1 MNKKTH
7 PIKINP
13 SKFLLGAVFTIG
25 TIAVC
30 LTLSEIILK
39 NVYVENGSSSYKVVR
54 TNSNKN
60 TYNKFESDLSIVN
73 PSDNWSEDYFVVD
86 QITLNEL
93 ELDDIKKISDD
104 EMLAYK
110 TYKYICD
117 KYDINI
123 FNNITE
129 SELTH
134 YNAVSYIISKSN
146 LTDEKYNEMFYLEES
161 QVLYDELTKK
171 ADMSVTEA
179 LKVALKI
186 EELDIK
192 DIEMV
197 KANSSNP
204 ELLSLYNNLQKASRN
219 HLRSFNKVLSRYG
232 ETYTPEHLS
241 QDEFN
246 AIILAPMELKRL

>member
-1 MNKKTH
+1 MKKKTH

-39 NVYVENGSSSYKVVR
+39 EIYVENGSGSYKVVKEYV
-54 TNSNKN
+54 NN
-60 TYNKFESDLSIVN
+60 TPKNKFESDLSVVS
-73 PSDNWSEDYFVVD
+73 PSDIWDSNDFMIDS
-86 QITLNEL
+86 ITLNEL
-93 ELDDIKKISDD
+93 EIDDIKKISDD

-123 FNNITE
+123 FNNIAQ

-134 YNAVSYIISKSN
+134 YNAVSSIITKSN

-161 QVLYDELTKK
+161 QSLYDELTKK
-171 ADMSVTEA
+171 ADMSVTDA
-179 LKVALKI
+179 LKVALEI

-192 DIEMV
+192 DTETV
-197 KANSSNP
+197 KGNSSNP
-204 ELLSLYNNLQKASRN
+204 ELLSLYNNLQKGSRN

-232 ETYTPEHLS
+232 ESYTPKHLS
-241 QDEFN
+241 QDEFD
-246 AIILAPMELKRL
+246 AIIIAPMELKKL